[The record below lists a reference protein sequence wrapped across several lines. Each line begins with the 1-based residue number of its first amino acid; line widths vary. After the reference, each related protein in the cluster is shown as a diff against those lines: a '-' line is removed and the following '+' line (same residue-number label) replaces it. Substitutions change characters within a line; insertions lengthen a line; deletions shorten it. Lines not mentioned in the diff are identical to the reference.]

1 MIQTILETERLMLR
15 ELDDNDFGA
24 LRAMLQDPR
33 VMYAWERTFSD
44 DEVRSWIARMR
55 KRYRED
61 GFAYWAA
68 VEKASGAV
76 IGQIGLLKE
85 EFEGNSHVG
94 IGYILSH
101 AGCGRG
107 YATEGARACL
117 DHAFRR
123 LGVRRVIADIRPENL
138 SSIRVAQRLGMD
150 PAQLVVKQVYG
161 KAMPHRIYLK
171 RTPLITVEPY
181 NPKWPERFNR
191 LKELLAPVLNDFD
204 CRLEH
209 VGSTSVPGLAAKP
222 VIDAD
227 LILNA
232 PERLGELKA
241 RLEPLGFG
249 SRGDLGLPGR
259 EMFTESLRLDFPHN
273 FYVCLPGAT
282 PLRNHLELRDYLRS
296 HPEAARRYGE
306 LKRELAARFPD
317 DVDAYCASKSD
328 LIAGFLGDI
337 GFDRAEVEQI
347 RAANLAFAPA
357 VTPE

>member
-1 MIQTILETERLMLR
+1 
-15 ELDDNDFGA
+15 
-24 LRAMLQDPR
+24 
-33 VMYAWERTFSD
+33 
-44 DEVRSWIARMR
+44 
-55 KRYRED
+55 
-61 GFAYWAA
+61 
-68 VEKASGAV
+68 
-76 IGQIGLLKE
+76 
-85 EFEGNSHVG
+85 
-94 IGYILSH
+94 
-101 AGCGRG
+101 
-107 YATEGARACL
+107 
-117 DHAFRR
+117 
-123 LGVRRVIADIRPENL
+123 
-138 SSIRVAQRLGMD
+138 MD

-273 FYVCLPGAT
+273 FYVCLPGAA

-347 RAANLAFAPA
+347 RAANLAFAPS

>member
-15 ELDDNDFGA
+15 ELNDNDFDA

-68 VEKASGAV
+68 VEKASGTV

-94 IGYILSH
+94 VGYILSH
-101 AGCGRG
+101 AGCSRG

-181 NPKWPERFNR
+181 NPEWPQRFGQLQR
-191 LKELLAPVLNDFD
+191 LLAPVLNDFD

-273 FYVCLPGAT
+273 FYVCLPGAA

>member
-15 ELDDNDFGA
+15 ELNDNDFGA

-55 KRYRED
+55 ERYRED

-94 IGYILSH
+94 VGYILSH
-101 AGCGRG
+101 SGCGRG

-273 FYVCLPGAT
+273 FYVCLPGAA

-347 RAANLAFAPA
+347 RAANLAFAPS

>member
-94 IGYILSH
+94 VGYILSH

-181 NPKWPERFNR
+181 NPK
-191 LKELLAPVLNDFD
+191 
-204 CRLEH
+204 
-209 VGSTSVPGLAAKP
+209 
-222 VIDAD
+222 
-227 LILNA
+227 
-232 PERLGELKA
+232 
-241 RLEPLGFG
+241 
-249 SRGDLGLPGR
+249 
-259 EMFTESLRLDFPHN
+259 
-273 FYVCLPGAT
+273 
-282 PLRNHLELRDYLRS
+282 
-296 HPEAARRYGE
+296 
-306 LKRELAARFPD
+306 
-317 DVDAYCASKSD
+317 
-328 LIAGFLGDI
+328 
-337 GFDRAEVEQI
+337 
-347 RAANLAFAPA
+347 
-357 VTPE
+357 